1 MQRGILNI
9 GIAMQMPNSNKWTYN
24 ISPKLLGE
32 YSGKNI
38 EYELERLRGE
48 ERNVV

>member
-32 YSGKNI
+32 WCLSDI
-38 EYELERLRGE
+38 FPFF
-48 ERNVV
+48 